1 MMYRIFAN
9 VQLENRQALPCDLAS
24 QTISAL
30 TREGFDAV
38 ACNVTTVQQAN
49 WQTAGIN
56 EWSIVLDSP
65 AGVSTEDVELW
76 ITDVLLALDI
86 PTSPPIEIV
95 SVITVSCS

>member
-56 EWSIVLDSP
+56 EWSIVLDAPDSL
-65 AGVSTEDVELW
+65 STEDIELW
-76 ITDVLLALDI
+76 IADVITGLDI
-86 PTSPPIEIV
+86 PTSPPLRVLSISI
-95 SVITVSCS
+95 SCS